1 MTKDDPATEFGQM
14 TLVEHL
20 TELRRRLIFSI
31 IALVVCGVVVF
42 VLYPYILRF
51 LSAPYERATVG
62 QTGCGGNATEGC
74 KLIVT
79 GPLEPISIRLKIAGY
94 GGLAL
99 AIPIIFWQIWRFVT
113 PGLHKHERRY
123 AIAFFAS
130 AIVLF
135 AMGAFV
141 SWLTIDK
148 ALEFLFGVGG
158 DQLQVFITAE
168 KYLTLVIL
176 MIIAFGI
183 SFEFPLLI
191 VFSLMVRIV
200 NTAQL
205 KAARRWVAV
214 GVVIFAAIITPS
226 QDPFSLLFMAVP
238 MYIFYEISIIVG
250 RLMKR

>member
-1 MTKDDPATEFGQM
+1 MASDESVTEFGQM

-20 TELRRRLIFSI
+20 TELRKRLIISI
-31 IALVVCGVVVF
+31 VAIAVCAVVMFVV
-42 VLYPYILRF
+42 YDYILAF

-62 QTGCGGNATEGC
+62 QEGCGGTATSGC

-79 GPLEPISIRLKIAGY
+79 GPLEPFTIRLKIAAY

-123 AIAFFAS
+123 AIAFFGS

-135 AMGAFV
+135 AIGAVV
-141 SWLTIDK
+141 SWLTVDR

-158 DQLQVFITAE
+158 NELQVFITAE

-176 MIIAFGI
+176 LIIAFGI
-183 SFEFPLLI
+183 SFEFPLLL
-191 VFSLMVRIV
+191 VFLLMVRIV
-200 NTAQL
+200 TTRQL
-205 KAARRWVAV
+205 RHARRWAAV
-214 GVVIFAAIITPS
+214 GIVSFAAIITPS
-226 QDPFSLLFMAVP
+226 QDPFSLLFMAIP
-238 MYIFYEISIIVG
+238 MYIFYEISILIG